1 MKKKERAHLKEDPF
15 INFIEKVIDKIK
27 QFKRE
32 ILFTLGI
39 FLALALIILIIVF
52 FKSKSIASDNQLF
65 SQALEIKN
73 SSTLDSDQKIDALSQ
88 LKNRSGISSAIRLF
102 IATLYFEKGDFKNA
116 KKSLANYR
124 SSHLKIV
131 NDQKKLLEAEILA
144 ASEKE
149 RDAIDILNKLLSD
162 SKSEL
167 AKDFIL
173 LKIARIQIRT
183 DQNQSAIT
191 QLHKLI
197 NEYPQSVYV
206 NEART
211 SLDSLE

>member
-39 FLALALIILIIVF
+39 FLALALIILVIGF

-102 IATLYFEKGDFKNA
+102 IATLYFEKGDLKNA
-116 KKSLANYR
+116 GKNLANYR

-144 ASEKE
+144 AIEKE

-183 DQNQSAIT
+183 EQNQSAIT

-211 SLDSLE
+211 ILDSLE

>member
-39 FLALALIILIIVF
+39 FLALAIILLIVIF
-52 FKSKSIASDNQLF
+52 FKSQSIASDNRLF
-65 SQALEIKN
+65 SQAMEIKD
-73 SSTLDSDQKIDALSQ
+73 SSTLNADQKIDALSQ

-102 IATLYFEKGDFKNA
+102 IATLYFEKGDFTNAEKN
-116 KKSLANYR
+116 LAEFRN
-124 SSHLKIV
+124 SHLKII

-144 ASEKE
+144 ATEKE

-162 SKSEL
+162 GKSEL
-167 AKDFIL
+167 PRDFIL
-173 LKIARIQIRT
+173 LRIARIQIRT
-183 DQNQSAIT
+183 DQNESAVT
-191 QLHKLI
+191 QLQKLI
-197 NEYPQSVYV
+197 DEYPQSVYID
-206 NEART
+206 EARA
-211 SLDSLE
+211 LLESLE